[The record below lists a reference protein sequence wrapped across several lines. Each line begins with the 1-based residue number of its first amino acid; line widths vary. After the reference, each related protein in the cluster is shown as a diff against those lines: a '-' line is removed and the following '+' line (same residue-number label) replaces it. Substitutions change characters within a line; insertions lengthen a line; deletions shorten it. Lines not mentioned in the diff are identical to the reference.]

1 MARGALLPRP
11 TAGPDLLKASH
22 FALGPD
28 PRLHAGAKHSTTHR
42 DFPAYPQAAP
52 AQPCPPPPRG
62 TLFQQDAR
70 WAREERVSETHGAFV
85 QLPVRPRER
94 ERERGRERARALAL
108 AGQASH
114 VHVRADARPRALLST
129 ASADFG
135 WPELPGRG
143 SEQNPGARL
152 IFHRDSVPPGDRAKL
167 RIPPTTHQALFPLR
181 DACPQLR
188 ASRLRRG
195 ECVPTPCALHST
207 QRLSKRAATLPPLRG
222 DSPWMGI
229 APGSFQGLC
238 SGQKAGM
245 LAWGLARA
253 AK

>member
-85 QLPVRPRER
+85 ELPVPPREW
-94 ERERGRERARALAL
+94 ERGRERARAL

-207 QRLSKRAATLPPLRG
+207 QRLSEGG
-222 DSPWMGI
+222 DS
-229 APGSFQGLC
+229 APSRRGQPLDGHSSWLLSGAVQWAEGRNAGL
-238 SGQKAGM
+238 
-245 LAWGLARA
+245 GLRQSC
-253 AK
+253 